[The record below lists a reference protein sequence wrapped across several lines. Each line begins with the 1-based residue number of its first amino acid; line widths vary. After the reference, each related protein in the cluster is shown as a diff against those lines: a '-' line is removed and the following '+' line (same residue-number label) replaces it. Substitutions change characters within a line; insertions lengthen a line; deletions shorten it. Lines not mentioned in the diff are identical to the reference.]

1 MRRTV
6 NFALLIFAFIL
17 TLPLATLPQPVS
29 PPGFIPRI
37 AFAKLPSKP
46 AAGTVRFVTDTDGT
60 GCNDDGATQ
69 ILCVWDGSNWVVA
82 TVLITSGANVW
93 TNSQTFEGAVVMV
106 DATPIS
112 GIAKHTSSAG
122 SLGAAGCTGYNH
134 FHTNTAT
141 DKLEYCPDG
150 AGGNPVELNLSVID
164 AIGGDVGSG
173 TCTSANCTVN
183 HVTGAGLTTTITGTT
198 PTFTATTT
206 LDSATSVIDI
216 VQFSNLT
223 IASTDTDSLVFAFVP
238 SKIVLNSNGIGRH
251 DTTNEHGQSTCLAIL
266 TVTGTDTITTNTNC
280 SALIENGPA
289 ETTGMA
295 FVTIQNG
302 TTNAIVISG
311 GYDLTDVCT
320 MVAAPTWTTSTKT
333 LLLTWTVTDCASTAG
348 VTYAHGVAT
357 AYK

>member
-1 MRRTV
+1 MK
-6 NFALLIFAFIL
+6 NILFSLLFLLFSV
-17 TLPLATLPQPVS
+17 VS
-29 PPGFIPRI
+29 AQSQTIPR
-37 AFAKLPSKP
+37 PG
-46 AAGTVRFVTDTDGT
+46 GTPTIGADSI
-60 GCNDDGATQ
+60 GATE
-69 ILCVWDGSNWVVA
+69 IDETEGYTW
-82 TVLITSGANVW
+82 TGAH
-93 TNSQTFEGAVVMV
+93 TFEAGLNA
-106 DATPIS
+106 DSATPIS
-112 GIAKHTSSAG
+112 GIAKSTNSTG
-122 SLGAAGCTGYNH
+122 SLGAGNCAGPNH
-134 FHTNTAT
+134 FHTNTAG
-141 DKLEYCPDG
+141 DKLEFCPDG
-150 AGGNPVELNLSVID
+150 SGGNPVELNISVID
-164 AIGGDVGSG
+164 AIGGDSGAG
-173 TCTSANCTVN
+173 TCTSPNCTVN
-183 HVTGAGLTTTITGTT
+183 FVTGAGLTTTITGTT

-223 IASTDTDSLVFAFVP
+223 IASTNTDSLVFAFVP

-295 FVTIQNG
+295 FVTIQDG
-302 TTNAIVISG
+302 TTNAIVIHG